1 MARKPLSLMSDEE
14 IGILALVLEATDVPT
29 DESDE
34 KVSSFLRLRAKVQ
47 WEADCIE
54 RKALLDKTALGEGE
68 V

>member
-1 MARKPLSLMSDEE
+1 MYMLLSDEE

-34 KVSSFLRLRAKVQ
+34 QLAAFLRLRAKVQ

-54 RKALLDKTALGEGE
+54 RKALLDKTALGGRYD
-68 V
+68 